1 MKKLLFLLLVLFLL
15 PFQNVKGQAFQK
27 GNFNIDLGIGFGA
40 YKTVTT
46 YTTPEIIFLGITIP
60 PQTFKDEDG
69 AVSGMIPLS
78 LEYGISNKFG
88 LGLEFC
94 SVNYAIDDST
104 ENNAGDIV
112 QNNTESVKSKDLMLF
127 VNYHLLE
134 SDKNDLFI
142 GLGFGSSSV
151 VWTFKDNSTYE
162 YSGRGGLFKLY
173 IKDRLFFGEHVG
185 MLFNLGYTSYVYN
198 DMETSD
204 NNAILE
210 GLKWNVKGLN
220 MGVGLAL
227 KF

>member
-1 MKKLLFLLLVLFLL
+1 MKKLLFLLPVLFLL
-15 PFQNVKGQAFQK
+15 PFQNIKGQAFQK

-40 YKTVTT
+40 YKTTT
-46 YTTPEIIFLGITIP
+46 KFQFDFFGSPITI
-60 PQTFKDEDG
+60 TEEDG
-69 AVSGMIPLS
+69 AASAMIPLS

-88 LGLEFC
+88 LGLEFGAC
-94 SVNYAIDDST
+94 NYAIDDST
-104 ENNAGDIV
+104 EDVNGTMIE
-112 QNNTESVKSKDLMLF
+112 NNTESVKSRDVLLF
-127 VNYHLLE
+127 CNFHLLDAE
-134 SDKNDLFI
+134 KNDLFI
-142 GLGFGSSSV
+142 GLGIGSSSV

-198 DMETSD
+198 DMKTSD

-210 GLKWNVKGLN
+210 GLKWNVRGLN